1 MGALDGVRVLDLSW
15 GIAGPMAGLLLAE
28 QGADVVKVEPPG
40 GDPFRAYDG
49 YKAWNRSRRSV
60 IVDLKQPE
68 GRDAFDRL
76 AATADVVLES
86 FSPGVAD
93 RLGVGPAA
101 LRERCPRLVYCS
113 IPAYPPGH
121 RRAVRPGWD
130 ALVQASVGVQWEQPA
145 WRPGPSFLHVPVPSM
160 GAMFLAVIGI
170 TSALVD
176 RERTGQ
182 GEELSVS
189 LYEGALMLTTQIW
202 QEVER
207 SPEHHA
213 VMEKTYPMG
222 VHAASIFQT
231 GDGRW
236 IHAATMAGGQPT
248 RTEEE
253 ILGMPPIAGGM
264 FTVTDAKRDAFGR
277 QPDRDALVDEY
288 HAAGLGA
295 ERIEASEAMFT
306 HPQVIANGMVVEVDD
321 PELGPTV
328 QLGPPAVLPDV
339 PPHVV
344 GPQPAAGQHTRAV
357 LREVGYD
364 DAEINALVELHA
376 VEER

>member
-1 MGALDGVRVLDLSW
+1 
-15 GIAGPMAGLLLAE
+15 
-28 QGADVVKVEPPG
+28 
-40 GDPFRAYDG
+40 
-49 YKAWNRSRRSV
+49 
-60 IVDLKQPE
+60 
-68 GRDAFDRL
+68 
-76 AATADVVLES
+76 
-86 FSPGVAD
+86 
-93 RLGVGPAA
+93 
-101 LRERCPRLVYCS
+101 
-113 IPAYPPGH
+113 
-121 RRAVRPGWD
+121 
-130 ALVQASVGVQWEQPA
+130 
-145 WRPGPSFLHVPVPSM
+145 M
-160 GAMFLAVIGI
+160 GAMFLVVIGI

-182 GEELSVS
+182 GQELSVS
-189 LYEGALMLTTQIW
+189 LYAGALMLTTQVW

-248 RTEEE
+248 RSEEE
-253 ILGMPPIAGGM
+253 ILGMPVSDGGM
-264 FTVTDAKRDAFGR
+264 LTPVTDAKRDAFR
-277 QPDRDALVDEY
+277 RKPDRDALVDEY

-321 PELGPTV
+321 PDLGLTV
-328 QLGPPAVLPDV
+328 QLGPPAVLPEV
-339 PPHVV
+339 PPRVM
-344 GPQPAAGQHTRAV
+344 GPQPAPGEHTRAV

-364 DAEINALVELHA
+364 DAEIDALVKLHA